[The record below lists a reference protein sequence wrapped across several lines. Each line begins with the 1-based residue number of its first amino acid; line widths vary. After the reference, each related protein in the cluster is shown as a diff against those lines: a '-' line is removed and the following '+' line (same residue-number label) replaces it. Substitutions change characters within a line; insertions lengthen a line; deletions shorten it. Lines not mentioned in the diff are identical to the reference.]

1 MIIFMRKIRQK
12 LLADSKFSKYLAYV
26 VGEIVLIVFGILIA
40 LSIDNWNNSR
50 ITRNTEIA
58 ILKEMKSNLGID
70 LNDIRLN
77 IYLNKTSLRANEQVL
92 ASLQNTKKEID
103 SLNFFYS
110 HLTLSTMLDI
120 NNSSYENL
128 KSFGFHIIT
137 NDSLRIKITEHYT
150 ITYVFLSK
158 MENVIYSIQS
168 EKILPLVLKNIIT
181 DTTFVSA
188 RPINR
193 KELAKNHEFIES
205 IKYSRQ
211 WFGFMVGLYED
222 AEQKILELVE
232 QIDDEIE
239 QRTG

>member
-1 MIIFMRKIRQK
+1 MILFMRKIRQQ
-12 LLADSKFSKYLAYV
+12 LLANSKFTKYFIYV
-26 VGEIVLIVFGILIA
+26 VGEIVLIVIGILIA
-40 LSIDNWNNSR
+40 LSIDNWNSNNQER
-50 ITRNTEIA
+50 ETEIA
-58 ILKEMKSNLGID
+58 ILKEMKSNLNID

-77 IYLNKTSLRANEQVL
+77 IYLNKTSHRANEQVL
-92 ASLQNTKKEID
+92 ASLENTEKDID

-128 KSFGFHIIT
+128 KSFGFHIIK
-137 NDSLRIKITEHYT
+137 NDKLRIKITEHYT

-158 MENVIYSIQS
+158 MENVIYTIQS

-188 RPINR
+188 RPIDR

-222 AEQKILELVE
+222 AEQKILGLME
-232 QIDDEIE
+232 QIDYEIE
-239 QRTG
+239 NR